1 MTPALKQTFHCHQPH
16 RHALQRQEEAVTIET
31 VLIGVTS
38 SFGPQ
43 RSNSSVA
50 LTMAP
55 GRSLTSAFILCN
67 ILGLAAASTDSS
79 VSCYRIEP
87 WTVAGVIGADVV
99 LTLIIV
105 AITYRCASTRQ
116 KAIKSADNIYMN
128 TRANVK
134 KNNKQPPKWK
144 NSAEEGVK
152 RSRM

>member
-1 MTPALKQTFHCHQPH
+1 QQQVRTQL
-16 RHALQRQEEAVTIET
+16 LLLSLYVVAVRRDP
-31 VLIGVTS
+31 L
-38 SFGPQ
+38 
-43 RSNSSVA
+43 
-50 LTMAP
+50 
-55 GRSLTSAFILCN
+55 
-67 ILGLAAASTDSS
+67 S